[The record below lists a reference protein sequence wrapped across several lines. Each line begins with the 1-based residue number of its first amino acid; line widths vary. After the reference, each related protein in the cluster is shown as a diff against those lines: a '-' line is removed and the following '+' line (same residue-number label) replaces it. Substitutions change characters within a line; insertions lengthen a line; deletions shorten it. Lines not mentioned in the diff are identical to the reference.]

1 MSTDSER
8 GASLQPGLQLEARE
22 PSPPGPRAALSG
34 WVGQGG
40 LRALVL
46 AAVGLAIVFGATQI
60 TGKDRGWDVICG
72 VVVGE
77 LLAIIGLVACL
88 IATLRSAGRLR

>member
-1 MSTDSER
+1 MSTDSEHR
-8 GASLQPGLQLEARE
+8 ASLQPGLQLEARE
-22 PSPPGPRAALSG
+22 PSPAGPRGALSA
-34 WVGQGG
+34 WVRQGG

-60 TGKDRGWDVICG
+60 TGKDTGWNVLCG

-77 LLAIIGLVACL
+77 LLAIIGLVAGL
-88 IATLRSAGRLR
+88 LATLRSTGRLR

>member
-8 GASLQPGLQLEARE
+8 RLSLQPGLQLEARE
-22 PSPPGPRAALSG
+22 PAPPGPRAALAD
-34 WVGQGG
+34 WVRQGG

-46 AAVGLAIVFGATQI
+46 AGMGLAIVFGATQI

-77 LLAIIGLVACL
+77 LLAIIGLVAGL
-88 IATLRSAGRLR
+88 MATLRSTGRLG

>member
-1 MSTDSER
+1 M
-8 GASLQPGLQLEARE
+8 
-22 PSPPGPRAALSG
+22 
-34 WVGQGG
+34 
-40 LRALVL
+40 
-46 AAVGLAIVFGATQI
+46 GLAIVFGATQI

>member
-1 MSTDSER
+1 MSTGSER
-8 GASLQPGLQLEARE
+8 RAPLQPGLQLEPRE
-22 PSPPGPRAALSG
+22 PSPPGPRAALSA

-46 AAVGLAIVFGATQI
+46 AGVGLAIVFGATQI

-77 LLAIIGLVACL
+77 LLAIIGLVAGL
-88 IATLRSAGRLR
+88 MATLRSTGRLG

>member
-1 MSTDSER
+1 MSTDSKR
-8 GASLQPGLQLEARE
+8 RASLQPGLQLEARE
-22 PSPPGPRAALSG
+22 PSPPGPRAALSA
-34 WVGQGG
+34 WVRQGG

-46 AAVGLAIVFGATQI
+46 AAVGLAIVVGATLI

-77 LLAIIGLVACL
+77 LLAIIGLVAGL
-88 IATLRSAGRLR
+88 LATLRSTGRLG

>member
-1 MSTDSER
+1 M
-8 GASLQPGLQLEARE
+8 QPGLQLEPRE
-22 PSPPGPRAALSG
+22 PSPPGPRATLSA
-34 WVGQGG
+34 WVRQGG

-46 AAVGLAIVFGATQI
+46 AGVGLAIVFGATQI

-77 LLAIIGLVACL
+77 LLAIIGLVAGL
-88 IATLRSAGRLR
+88 MATLRSTGRLG

>member
-8 GASLQPGLQLEARE
+8 RASLQPGLQLETRE
-22 PSPPGPRAALSG
+22 PSPPGPRAALAD

-46 AAVGLAIVFGATQI
+46 AGVGLAIVFGATRI